1 MGWRIGIDTGGTF
14 TDLVAINGSD
24 MRVAKVPSTPPDF
37 DQGIVNAIA
46 NAGIAFA
53 DIDSIAHGTTVAT
66 NAVITGNT
74 APTALLTT
82 RGFRDVLQ
90 LGRHNRGEP
99 FDILWDPPAPLVQRR
114 HRYEIAERVDYSGRV
129 LHPIDI
135 TDVERAVTRATA
147 SGIVSFAICFLH
159 SHMNSSHEEQA
170 HEVISK
176 RFPDVWV
183 CHSAELLREPPEF
196 ERTSTTVINA
206 ALMPVVASYL
216 TSLQQRLK
224 ESGFVGGLSVMHSGG
239 GLMTAESAV
248 RFPARLVTSG
258 PAAGAKAAEGIAG
271 TIPAATGSPAATII
285 VAEQLAAAEGLD
297 RLISLDIGGTSADIA
312 LIRDGKARTVT
323 EFSPQ
328 FGQPIRFPAIDLLT
342 IGAGGGSIAWIDAC
356 GLPHV
361 GPQSAGARPGPAAY
375 GLGGIKPTVTDAN
388 VVLGRLP
395 ADVDLAGGIQLDRR
409 AAQQA
414 VRTFGEPLG
423 LDDHAAAL
431 GILDIC
437 NANMAKSI
445 RVITVNRGLDPRD
458 FSLVPFGGGGG
469 LQAADLAEILGIRR
483 IVVPVAPGVTSGLG
497 CLCVDIVHDASEAL
511 ITAISQVD
519 VAAVNDVLLRLS
531 EQMVRRLTEDG
542 VATRDQLLEFSA
554 DVRYLGQ
561 VRGLTIP
568 LAASTVG
575 PKFADEISD
584 AFFREYER
592 QFHSYSTDIPIEL
605 AALRV
610 QGSRPVKPP
619 RIPFKA
625 SAGLTTGSTCEVVT
639 RSGPVTASI
648 VHRAALTPGT
658 SLAGPL
664 VVTQND
670 STTWVPPGWVVDVN
684 PIGNLI
690 MAMEGLKQ

>member
-1 MGWRIGIDTGGTF
+1 
-14 TDLVAINGSD
+14 
-24 MRVAKVPSTPPDF
+24 
-37 DQGIVNAIA
+37 
-46 NAGIAFA
+46 
-53 DIDSIAHGTTVAT
+53 
-66 NAVITGNT
+66 
-74 APTALLTT
+74 
-82 RGFRDVLQ
+82 
-90 LGRHNRGEP
+90 
-99 FDILWDPPAPLVQRR
+99 
-114 HRYEIAERVDYSGRV
+114 
-129 LHPIDI
+129 
-135 TDVERAVTRATA
+135 
-147 SGIVSFAICFLH
+147 
-159 SHMNSSHEEQA
+159 
-170 HEVISK
+170 
-176 RFPDVWV
+176 
-183 CHSAELLREPPEF
+183 
-196 ERTSTTVINA
+196 
-206 ALMPVVASYL
+206 
-216 TSLQQRLK
+216 
-224 ESGFVGGLSVMHSGG
+224 
-239 GLMTAESAV
+239 
-248 RFPARLVTSG
+248 
-258 PAAGAKAAEGIAG
+258 
-271 TIPAATGSPAATII
+271 
-285 VAEQLAAAEGLD
+285 
-297 RLISLDIGGTSADIA
+297 
-312 LIRDGKARTVT
+312 
-323 EFSPQ
+323 
-328 FGQPIRFPAIDLLT
+328 
-342 IGAGGGSIAWIDAC
+342 
-356 GLPHV
+356 
-361 GPQSAGARPGPAAY
+361 
-375 GLGGIKPTVTDAN
+375 
-388 VVLGRLP
+388 
-395 ADVDLAGGIQLDRR
+395 
-409 AAQQA
+409 
-414 VRTFGEPLG
+414 
-423 LDDHAAAL
+423 
-431 GILDIC
+431 
-437 NANMAKSI
+437 
-445 RVITVNRGLDPRD
+445 LDPRD

-497 CLCVDIVHDASEAL
+497 CLCVDIVHNASEAL

>member
-1 MGWRIGIDTGGTF
+1 MKMGWHIGIDTGGTF
-14 TDLVAINGSD
+14 TDLVAIDGST

-37 DQGIVNAIA
+37 EQGIVNSIIA
-46 NAGIAFA
+46 A
-53 DIDSIAHGTTVAT
+53 DIPFDEIDAIAHGTTVAT

-99 FDILWDPPAPLVQRR
+99 FDILWDPPTPLVQRR
-114 HRYEIAERVDYSGRV
+114 HRYEINERVDYVGRI
-129 LHPIDI
+129 LTPIDLV
-135 TDVERAVTRATA
+135 DVERAIELAVADA
-147 SGIVSFAICFLH
+147 IESFAICFLH
-159 SHMNSSHEEQA
+159 SHMNSAHEEAA
-170 HEVISK
+170 HERILK
-176 RFPDVWV
+176 LFPGVSV

-206 ALMPVVASYL
+206 SLMPVVASYL
-216 TSLQQRLK
+216 TALRERLADA
-224 ESGFVGGLSVMHSGG
+224 GFVGDLSVMHSGG
-239 GLMTAESAV
+239 GLMTAESAA

-271 TIPAATGSPAATII
+271 AIPAATGSPAATIV

-342 IGAGGGSIAWIDAC
+342 IGAGGGSIAWVDKG

-375 GLGGIKPTVTDAN
+375 GLGGVKPTVTDAN

-395 ADVDLAGGIQLDRR
+395 ANVDLAGGIQLDLP
-409 AAQQA
+409 AAEEA
-414 VRTFGEPLG
+414 VRAFGDPLG
-423 LDDHAAAL
+423 LDLNAAAL
-431 GILDIC
+431 GILEIC
-437 NANMAKSI
+437 NSNMAKSI
-445 RVITVNRGLDPRD
+445 RVVTVNRGLDPRD

-469 LQAADLAEILGIRR
+469 MQAADLAEVLGIRR

-511 ITAISQVD
+511 ITPISQLD
-519 VAAVNDVLLRLS
+519 VAAVNGVLTRLGAA
-531 EQMVRRLTEDG
+531 MVERLTEDE
-542 VATRDQLLEFSA
+542 VSPEDQSLEFSA

-561 VRGLTIP
+561 VRGLTLP
-568 LAASTVG
+568 LGGSQVG
-575 PKFADEISD
+575 PKFAEEIAD

-592 QFHSYSTDIPIEL
+592 QFHSYSTEIPIEL

-625 SAGLTTGSTCEVVT
+625 GASSPQPQTCEVVT
-639 RSGPVTASI
+639 KSGVVSATV
-648 VHRAALTPGT
+648 VHRSSLTPGT
-658 SLAGPL
+658 SLSGPL
-664 VVTQND
+664 IVTQDD
-670 STTWVPPGWVVDVN
+670 STTWVPPRWTVDVN

-690 MAMEGLKQ
+690 MTMEGA